1 MTIDTAGFGTLFIIL
16 IMAVV
21 TLATRWGGI
30 FLMSYI
36 PINSRV
42 QQFITAMSGSVL
54 IAIIVPMFI
63 RGDTGAQVAL
73 LVTLAGTLIIKKPLV
88 AITAGIFMAALIRNM
103 Q

>member
-1 MTIDTAGFGTLFIIL
+1 
-16 IMAVV
+16 MAVV
-21 TLATRWGGI
+21 TLFTRWGGI

-63 RGDTGAQVAL
+63 RGDMGAKVAL

-88 AITAGIFMAALIRNM
+88 AIAAGIFMAALIRNI

>member
-1 MTIDTAGFGTLFIIL
+1 MTIDTAGFGTLYIIL

-21 TLATRWGGI
+21 TLFTRWGGI

-63 RGDTGAQVAL
+63 RGDMGAKVAL

-88 AITAGIFMAALIRNM
+88 AIAAGIFMAALIRNI